1 MWQQQALAKRN
12 AAAAARNLAHQLS
25 NQEDVARVLAYAD
38 QLDAMADDLERAA
51 VPQQVVH
58 QQQQVQQQADK
69 DRKRD

>member
-38 QLDAMADDLERAA
+38 QLDAMADDLR
-51 VPQQVVH
+51 PH
-58 QQQQVQQQADK
+58 Q
-69 DRKRD
+69 